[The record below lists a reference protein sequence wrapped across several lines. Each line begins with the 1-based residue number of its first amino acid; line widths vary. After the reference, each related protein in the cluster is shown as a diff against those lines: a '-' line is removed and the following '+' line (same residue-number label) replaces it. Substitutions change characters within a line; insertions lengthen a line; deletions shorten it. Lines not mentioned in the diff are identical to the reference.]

1 MTTKRRLV
9 EFRHSV
15 VFVRGDL
22 CLAHSESIG
31 SVSDNQGSDFRKK
44 NVERSERMSGRPQK
58 IPERSER
65 LSG

>member
-1 MTTKRRLV
+1 MIRTRLPSRK
-9 EFRHSV
+9 FYST
-15 VFVRGDL
+15 FT
-22 CLAHSESIG
+22 SEVQSL
-31 SVSDNQGSDFRKK
+31 NQGSDFRKK